1 MVRSLL
7 AVALGYV
14 VMLVAV
20 VGGDMAFT
28 ALAPGLMPQPGEQPD
43 AVYFVFNLSTGAFF
57 MGIGAYVTALLAGHD
72 EMKHALGLGA
82 LSIAMSILS
91 MILYPGEQ
99 PLWYSIALMF
109 LSIPATLAGGWFRV
123 RQLHE
128 ERAEAAASD

>member
-1 MVRSLL
+1 MIRSLM

-57 MGIGAYVTALLAGHD
+57 MGIGAYVTAMLAGRA

-91 MILYPGEQ
+91 ILKYPGDQ

-109 LSIPATLAGGWFRV
+109 LAIPSALVGGYFRARQVEEAGVHAT
-123 RQLHE
+123 
-128 ERAEAAASD
+128 AAD

>member
-1 MVRSLL
+1 MLRSLL

-28 ALAPGLMPQPGEQPD
+28 ALAPSLMPQPGEQPD
-43 AVYFVFNLSTGAFF
+43 AVYFVFNLGTGALF
-57 MGIGAYVTALLAGHD
+57 IAVGAYVTALLAGRS

-91 MILYPGEQ
+91 MILYAGEQ

-109 LSIPATLAGGWFRV
+109 LSIPASLAGGYFRV
-123 RQLHE
+123 RQLE
-128 ERAEAAASD
+128 EHGAEVTAAD